1 MFSPR
6 DVCKHVEWESIPHL
20 RKPDDGTFP
29 SPKTHVAV
37 YWGRM
42 LPLTGEHRQ
51 LATGKLS
58 AFRGEKPNGWPTP
71 RAPNRYLAI
80 DSRLSSMALS
90 GWQGQPCGLFR
101 FALQKVSVRGRQG
114 VRIRTREKGAG
125 NGFYKTQTGFIWPAR
140 LSGPE
145 VAGLSRKDRCGQG
158 SPERRS
164 DSNDPP
170 FQGSPICAQQILP
183 AALDVGSE
191 CRD

>member
-1 MFSPR
+1 MG
-6 DVCKHVEWESIPHL
+6 SIPHL

-90 GWQGQPCGLFR
+90 GRQGQACGLFR

-114 VRIRTREKGAG
+114 VRIRTRENGAG
-125 NGFYKTQTGFIWPAR
+125 NGLYKRGQALFGQLDLVGQR
-140 LSGPE
+140 LPG
-145 VAGLSRKDRCGQG
+145 
-158 SPERRS
+158 
-164 DSNDPP
+164 
-170 FQGSPICAQQILP
+170 
-183 AALDVGSE
+183 
-191 CRD
+191 

>member
-6 DVCKHVEWESIPHL
+6 DVCKHVEWGSIPHL

-51 LATGKLS
+51 LATGKLL
-58 AFRGEKPNGWPTP
+58 AFRGEKPARQWTR

-80 DSRLSSMALS
+80 DSRVSSIVLS
-90 GWQGQPCGLFR
+90 GRQGQACGPFR
-101 FALQKVSVRGRQG
+101 SALQKVFTRALA
-114 VRIRTREKGAG
+114 RTAYAGEKYDRRNSA
-125 NGFYKTQTGFIWPAR
+125 NADR
-140 LSGPE
+140 LYCPDRPSGPE
-145 VAGLSRKDRCGQG
+145 LGGLSRKDRCGPG
-158 SPERRS
+158 LPERRS
-164 DSNDPP
+164 DSSDPRS
-170 FQGSPICAQQILP
+170 QGSPAYAQQILP
-183 AALDVGSE
+183 AALDAGSE